1 MAAFKTTQRV
11 IPRHH
16 HTSIVLRFILTSGRY
31 LLSLPAQ
38 RHPRQ
43 RTLGRSSS

>member
-1 MAAFKTTQRV
+1 MAVFKTTQVV

-31 LLSLPAQ
+31 LLSPPA
-38 RHPRQ
+38 RLFPRQ
-43 RTLGRSSS
+43 RTLGRTSS

>member
-1 MAAFKTTQRV
+1 MAAFKTTPVV

-31 LLSLPAQ
+31 LFSPPTPQHPLQ
-38 RHPRQ
+38 RNLR
-43 RTLGRSSS
+43 RAAS